1 LARLGDLE
9 KTAYVTAA
17 VGTVTDHFST
27 QVALLSPRIRELNQF
42 TLLLRELG
50 LWIHF
55 DVFLFA
61 FSLLLPAAIMRRS
74 SFKGRWGILVF
85 PLFYGAARLA
95 AAIHNV
101 FVLYSTF
108 FI

>member
-1 LARLGDLE
+1 MAWFKDLE
-9 KTAYVTAA
+9 KTAYLTAA
-17 VGTVTDHFST
+17 LGTVTDHFST
-27 QVALLSPRIRELNQF
+27 QVALLSPKIRELNQF
-42 TLLLRELG
+42 TLMLRELD

-55 DVFLFA
+55 DVFLIA
-61 FSLLLPAAIMRRS
+61 VSLLLPALIMRRS

-85 PLFYGAARLA
+85 PLFYGAARLV

-101 FVLYSTF
+101 FVLYSTV